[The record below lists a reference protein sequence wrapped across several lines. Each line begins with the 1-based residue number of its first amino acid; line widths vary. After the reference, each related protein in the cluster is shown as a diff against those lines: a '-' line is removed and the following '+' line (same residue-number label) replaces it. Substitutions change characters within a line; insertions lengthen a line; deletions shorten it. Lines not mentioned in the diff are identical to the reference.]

1 MDEFRNQLDQ
11 LRQAVLNDP
20 GNREDNFVRIFDQI
34 EMHLHAIGS
43 EGGVDGMDVS
53 AFPNATNAE
62 KSAYVDIYNFL
73 AEFHDTLDLAE
84 LGDTLLEYREMI
96 QDTLNTPQQQ
106 QQQQQQQDG
115 GRKRKYKKTQRKHK
129 HKKTHRRTHHHM
141 RKHTHKHKKTHHSR
155 KHSQRSRRA

>member
-20 GNREDNFVRIFDQI
+20 GNREDNFLRIFDQI
-34 EMHLHAIGS
+34 EIHLHAIGS
-43 EGGVDGMDVS
+43 EGGIDGMNVS

-96 QDTLNTPQQQ
+96 QDTLNAPQ

-115 GRKRKYKKTQRKHK
+115 GRKRKYKKTQRKNKHKKTHRRTHHGRKRTHK
-129 HKKTHRRTHHHM
+129 HKKTHRRTHH
-141 RKHTHKHKKTHHSR
+141 SR
-155 KHSQRSRRA
+155 KRTQRR